1 MDTSIELFVCS
12 QHVKREKERIY
23 ELNDILFYCGNAGDT
38 TVQKGKRLLP
48 SPSHGIFYKLPHGNG
63 RNSITEERE
72 RVWKNGKGN
81 KEKLDTYQDFFALVF
96 QQDGRSTDFVTR
108 SKRCQF
114 QQVILV
120 DNGYFEFCFAFD
132 TSHSCVLVERRES
145 KSQLLLRLVT
155 KLQLEPSAITFPCQ
169 HV

>member
-1 MDTSIELFVCS
+1 MTFFFIVEMLVILQCKKGNVSYHHLLTASSISCHMAMEETRSL
-12 QHVKREKERIY
+12 KRE
-23 ELNDILFYCGNAGDT
+23 
-38 TVQKGKRLLP
+38 
-48 SPSHGIFYKLPHGNG
+48 
-63 RNSITEERE
+63 RE
-72 RVWKNGKGN
+72 WKNGKGN

-132 TSHSCVLVERRES
+132 TSHSCVLEERRES